1 MTARSNNLK
10 RGASKSKSAGKDSS
24 RTHWVWL
31 LAGLMIGVFIAFLAG
46 LTPSVK
52 DVRSLA
58 DQASTTAQS
67 EPKKEHQPVFDFYT
81 LLPETEATVVAP
93 ERTPAKEVA
102 KTSPPVLSESAKK
115 YLLQA
120 GSFRSYKDAEHLR
133 AKLLL
138 EGLSPRIEKVSV
150 GGGEIWH
157 RVQLG
162 PFSDSDSMNKARRV
176 LVSQNIDSL
185 LLQLK

>member
-1 MTARSNNLK
+1 MTSRSKNPK
-10 RGASKSKSAGKDSS
+10 RGASKSKSTNNGPSASH
-24 RTHWVWL
+24 THWGWL
-31 LAGLMIGVFIAFLAG
+31 LTGLMIGVFIAFLAG

-52 DVRSLA
+52 DVRSLTE
-58 DQASTTAQS
+58 QTSTNAQN
-67 EPKKEHQPVFDFYT
+67 EQRQPVFDFYT
-81 LLPETEATVVAP
+81 LLPETEVTVV
-93 ERTPAKEVA
+93 ERPSAKKIE
-102 KTSPPVLSESAKK
+102 KKPPPVPSESAKK

-138 EGLSPRIEKVSV
+138 EGLSPRVEKVNV
-150 GGGEIWH
+150 GSGETWH

-162 PFSDSDSMNKARRV
+162 PLSDADSLKKARSV
-176 LVSQNIDSL
+176 LIDQNIDSL